1 MLKNIFLA
9 LLSLALIIS
18 LGTQFINGAR
28 ASKPDKPEVHVF
40 LPDGYCGEFVVF
52 WGENTPPVD
61 EPPEFLSYNI
71 YPTHPNAV
79 VINLPEPYERAGLQ
93 FIYSGQEGKLGRNP
107 VFKRTGT
114 GITAVSGTREM
125 LENGHLRTSTRTDG
139 FIDYN
144 EFEIDTTGGCENDV
158 ESVSRSN
165 LYFLLTG
172 TSFKWIE

>member
-1 MLKNIFLA
+1 V
-9 LLSLALIIS
+9 LSLALITS
-18 LGTQFINGAR
+18 LATQFIDGAR

-107 VFKRTGT
+107 VFKRTST
-114 GITAVSGTREM
+114 GSMATFGTRKV
-125 LENGHLRTSTRTDG
+125 LADGTITTSSSTVGGIQFDEYSVG
-139 FIDYN
+139 
-144 EFEIDTTGGCENDV
+144 TTIVCESPAKPVIEPTPD
-158 ESVSRSN
+158 
-165 LYFLLTG
+165 LYFELTG
-172 TSFKWIE
+172 STFQWIEE